1 MLKDKQQPVFEDKW
15 PNMRPTIL
23 KLLRQARFV
32 QAIQS
37 ELTINQKQEAVSRVE
52 WHDLFW
58 LVHSVCLWDDKGPP
72 KVYSALREDI
82 LEFIKQA
89 QERVLSHQEEQ
100 ALLKAYIAEWRK
112 FFTQCNYLP
121 MPFGQL
127 ETALQGKTSG
137 PVSKKTSNDES
148 VVRKLMLDSW
158 NQSIFS
164 NIKQRLQD
172 SAMKLV
178 HAERTGEA
186 FDSQL
191 VSSSG
196 LS

>member
-1 MLKDKQQPVFEDKW
+1 MFISTASFNIFEY
-15 PNMRPTIL
+15 
-23 KLLRQARFV
+23 
-32 QAIQS
+32 
-37 ELTINQKQEAVSRVE
+37 
-52 WHDLFW
+52 
-58 LVHSVCLWDDKGPP
+58 
-72 KVYSALREDI
+72 YSDFPRIFFLPSQDI

-89 QERVLSHQEEQ
+89 QERVLSHHEDQ

-112 FFTQCNYLP
+112 FFTQCSYLP

-127 ETALQGKTSG
+127 ETSLQGKTS
-137 PVSKKTSNDES
+137 SIQKTKQADHES

-164 NIKQRLQD
+164 NIKERLQG

-178 HAERTGEA
+178 HNERNGEA

-191 VSSSG
+191 VIGVRESYVNLCSNPMDR
-196 LS
+196 LQIYR